1 MGETHCLLN
10 ELKLFIQSIF
20 PLVIILLILIT
31 LSVDCVSVKWILFE
45 ENWCSVDY
53 SWLKGLCSR
62 AERS

>member
-1 MGETHCLLN
+1 MGEKHYLLN
-10 ELKLFIQSIF
+10 EIKLFIQRVF

-31 LSVDCVSVKWILFE
+31 LSVDRVSVKWILFE